1 MAGDDK
7 QKDAGKAY
15 WLIYV
20 ALLIGGIMLIS
31 DASHQIAFL
40 QRVTARLGIGMVY
53 SAFALFVGN
62 GRPAGFFATGI
73 IWVAVLAT
81 FLVH

>member
-1 MAGDDK
+1 MAGEDK
-7 QKDAGKAY
+7 QKEAGKAY

-20 ALLIGGIMLIS
+20 ALLIGGTLLIA
-31 DASHQIAFL
+31 DASHFAPL
-40 QRVTARLGIGMVY
+40 QKVTAKLGIGMVY

-62 GRPAGFFATGI
+62 GRPAGYFATGI